1 MTFLVFYDIITDVSC
16 HFTERKVNGMANS
29 TYKTIMEKF
38 DKAREDYAALLK
50 QAEEGGKP
58 LEFEGEKLNI
68 IRKDLESITSEIDD
82 NLHDQENFEATCAV
96 TALLNAVNSALYSA
110 ENISNR

>member
-1 MTFLVFYDIITDVSC
+1 
-16 HFTERKVNGMANS
+16 
-29 TYKTIMEKF
+29 MEKF
-38 DKAREDYAALLK
+38 DKAREDYTALLK

-82 NLHDQENFEATCAV
+82 NLHDQENFEATCVV

-110 ENISNR
+110 ENISHR

>member
-1 MTFLVFYDIITDVSC
+1 
-16 HFTERKVNGMANS
+16 MANS

-38 DKAREDYAALLK
+38 DEARGDYAALLK

-58 LEFEGEKLNI
+58 LELEGEKLNI
-68 IRKDLESITSEIDD
+68 IRGDLESIASEIDK
-82 NLHDQENFEATCAV
+82 NLHDQEEYFEVTCTV

-110 ENISNR
+110 ENISHR